1 MKLQSIFF
9 LMGMVAFGSCGH
21 EDEFDI
27 KESEVPP
34 GVMAALKAK
43 YPNAQVQK
51 WQAEKDDGK
60 FVFEAEIKIGNDK
73 KDIQISPD
81 GSSVE
86 EEK

>member
-1 MKLQSIFF
+1 MKLQSLF
-9 LMGMVAFGSCGH
+9 LVIGVVVFGSCGH

-27 KESEVPP
+27 KESEVPQN
-34 GVMAALKAK
+34 VVAALKAK

-60 FVFEAEIKIGNDK
+60 FVFEAEVKIGNEK
-73 KDIQISPD
+73 KDIQITPD